1 MIEIELMGYFL
12 LAMLK
17 KKKGAFLAYL
27 EEETLVML
35 ILKTLSEE
43 SEFEIIITEE
53 NNKTYVRAVSKNG
66 NIEDSEQLLSKIN
79 ESLS

>member
-1 MIEIELMGYFL
+1 
-12 LAMLK
+12 ML
-17 KKKGAFLAYL
+17 FRSNSQD
-27 EEETLVML
+27 
-35 ILKTLSEE
+35 IIFSED

>member
-1 MIEIELMGYFL
+1 MCIRDRS
-12 LAMLK
+12 A
-17 KKKGAFLAYL
+17 
-27 EEETLVML
+27 
-35 ILKTLSEE
+35 
-43 SEFEIIITEE
+43 FEIIITEE